1 MKKILLLL
9 LISFI
14 AKPDYT
20 SVGFGVGTSGDV
32 DTIAIGYEQADSKFR
47 FATIA
52 GRSEVFDV
60 SIGVYSASLDYAFG
74 NFNEGSFFAGLSYS
88 RAAVGD
94 IAESDTLLNVGYGK
108 ISGEGL
114 DYSLIVD
121 SDGDVGTSITQWT
134 EDGLGIGVGVAF
146 TEYDEAITLTLQY
159 QF

>member
-14 AKPDYT
+14 SKPDYT
-20 SVGFGVGTSGDV
+20 SFGFGVGTSGDV
-32 DTIAIGYEQADSKFR
+32 DTIAIGYEQVDSKFR
-47 FATIA
+47 FVTLA

-60 SIGVYSASLDYAFG
+60 SLGVYSAGLDYAFG
-74 NFNEGSFFAGLSYS
+74 NFNEGSFYAGLTYS
-88 RAAVGD
+88 RAAIGD
-94 IAESDTLLNVGYGK
+94 VAESDTLLGVGYGK

-114 DYSLIVD
+114 DYILEVD
-121 SDGDVGTSITQWT
+121 SEGDVSTGITQWT

-146 TEYDEAITLTLQY
+146 TDYDEAITLSLQY